1 MHFLK
6 TLFWVVVAVV
16 AAIFGYRNW
25 VIVTVSLWGGLAAD
39 ARLPILML
47 ASFLLGFVPIF
58 LLYRA
63 NRWRLRR
70 RVEATQRSLDEAR
83 AQIAVLAS
91 DATEHSNFAEKPAPL
106 GTQPEIL

>member
-25 VIVTVSLWGGLAAD
+25 VTVTISLWGGLAAD
-39 ARLPILML
+39 VRLPIMIL
-47 ASFLLGFVPIF
+47 AAFLLGFVPSF

-63 NRWRLRR
+63 TRWRLRR
-70 RVEATQRSLDEAR
+70 RVEAIQRSLEEAR
-83 AQIAVLAS
+83 AQIAAS
-91 DATEHSNFAEKPAPL
+91 APHVPEHPSFVDHPAPL
-106 GTQPEIL
+106 GPQPEIL